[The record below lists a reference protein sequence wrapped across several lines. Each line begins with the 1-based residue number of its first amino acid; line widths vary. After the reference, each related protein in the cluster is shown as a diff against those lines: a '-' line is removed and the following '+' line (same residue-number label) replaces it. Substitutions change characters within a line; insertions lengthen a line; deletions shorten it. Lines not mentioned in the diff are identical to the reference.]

1 MLPSSAHSTAPAPAG
16 PGFPFE
22 APSNSRMQGAGQWAC
37 PWLKI
42 IVKLGFK
49 EYYNMPYMRL
59 EQKLDRSLQV
69 NTSYQNQG
77 NYNDSL
83 EMNSMGNFTIL
94 TLHAGHITDT
104 SINFYHVSATV
115 GTLKLCIIISGFK
128 NENICIL

>member
-1 MLPSSAHSTAPAPAG
+1 
-16 PGFPFE
+16 
-22 APSNSRMQGAGQWAC
+22 
-37 PWLKI
+37 LKI

-49 EYYNMPYMRL
+49 EYYTMPYMRL

-69 NTSYQNQG
+69 DTSYQNQG

-83 EMNSMGNFTIL
+83 EMNSMGNFTTL
-94 TLHAGHITDT
+94 TPHAGHITDT
-104 SINFYHVSATV
+104 NINFYHVSATV